1 MVGPQWI
8 VRKRRLKAWALAHG
22 VPIPTGFRISPV
34 CGAPCREL
42 IRRVEAKAWGPAA
55 ATGKW
60 DGRLTALIAPKR
72 SVGQK
77 MLKVARTQVG
87 VKEHP
92 PGSNRGPQ
100 VDKYERTTG
109 AIGQPWC
116 ASFITWLHVQA
127 TGRGFKGLPNPAYVP
142 SFVQTARAHQAGLYI
157 VTSGNAR
164 AGDLVCFDWQPDG
177 VADHIGILTTPVNG
191 SGAFTS
197 IEGNTAVGN
206 DSNGGQVMVRQRN
219 RSQVQAFIRIRI

>member
-8 VRKRRLKAWALAHG
+8 VRKRRLKAWALAHD
-22 VPIPTGFRISPV
+22 VAIPKGFRISPV

-42 IRRVEAKAWGPAA
+42 IKRVEAKAWGTGA

-109 AIGQPWC
+109 AIGQRWC
-116 ASFITWLHVQA
+116 ASFIHWVHVQA